1 MPIDIKFTKAQI
13 SKMIQSSGFL
23 RNMLGNLGKKVITDL
38 AVPLARD
45 DLSEL
50 VSNLETNAINKL
62 KRKISGKRAVRTG
75 QGFTLFIMN
84 EEINDIIKIIKSLEY
99 SNILIDDIT
108 EIVKHETKSK
118 KEDFLLLC

>member
-13 SKMIQSSGFL
+13 SKIIQSSGFL

-62 KRKISGKRAVRTG
+62 KRKINGKRAVRTG

-108 EIVKHETKSK
+108 EIVKHETKRK

>member
-13 SKMIQSSGFL
+13 SKIIQSSGFL

-62 KRKISGKRAVRTG
+62 KRKINGKRAVRTG

-99 SNILIDDIT
+99 
-108 EIVKHETKSK
+108 
-118 KEDFLLLC
+118 

>member
-13 SKMIQSSGFL
+13 SKIIQSSGFL
-23 RNMLGNLGKKVITDL
+23 RNMWGNLGKKVITDL

-62 KRKISGKRAVRTG
+62 KRKINGKRAVRTG

>member
-1 MPIDIKFTKAQI
+1 MPIDIKFTKAQL
-13 SKMIQSSGFL
+13 SKIIQSSGFL

-108 EIVKHETKSK
+108 EIVKYETKSK

>member
-13 SKMIQSSGFL
+13 SKIIQSSGFL

>member
-108 EIVKHETKSK
+108 EIVKYETKSK

>member
-62 KRKISGKRAVRTG
+62 KRKINGKRAVRTG

>member
-1 MPIDIKFTKAQI
+1 MPIDIKFTKAQL
-13 SKMIQSSGFL
+13 SKIIQSSGFL

-62 KRKISGKRAVRTG
+62 KRKINGKRAVRTG

>member
-13 SKMIQSSGFL
+13 SKIIQSSGFL

-108 EIVKHETKSK
+108 EIVKYETKSK

>member
-13 SKMIQSSGFL
+13 SKIIQSSGFL

-108 EIVKHETKSK
+108 EIIKHETKSK

>member
-13 SKMIQSSGFL
+13 SKIIQSSGFL

-62 KRKISGKRAVRTG
+62 KRKINGKRAVRTG